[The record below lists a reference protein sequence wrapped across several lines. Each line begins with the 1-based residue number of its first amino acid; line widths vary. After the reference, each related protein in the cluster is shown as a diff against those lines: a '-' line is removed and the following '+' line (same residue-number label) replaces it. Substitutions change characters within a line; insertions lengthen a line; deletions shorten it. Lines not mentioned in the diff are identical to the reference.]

1 MKNVKHSTAR
11 GLILTL
17 LIALLLSGCGDGG
30 DLLADGGIIGTGS
43 IVGTVPGTII
53 EAYGDQGEY
62 FQTSSEFNNTD
73 QHPFQ
78 LRLKARVGF
87 YLVMIINE
95 GTENEIVMPIAF
107 PGNKAGDVLV
117 TRILLHEGE
126 VIDLGH
132 IPLFMNCS
140 EVLESDPNEDC
151 VESKPFILN
160 KPFVL
165 NEAEGSKNPLKK
177 MDADD
182 DGIYD
187 FDDDD
192 HGYGHPSEWQ
202 LGDPQDHDND
212 GVPNYYDDDFIPGP
226 NDEDEDGIDDDDDKN
241 SGNWD
246 GRSMHPVG
254 QDWVDEHG
262 EYAENYYAGC
272 ASCHGD
278 DFLGSPLSTVPVARH
293 FRIKEQG
300 TKQFTARYQVGCYDC
315 HDGPD
320 PEDYDDDS
328 EESEDD
334 D

>member
-1 MKNVKHSTAR
+1 MKNVTHSTAR
-11 GLILTL
+11 GLFLTL
-17 LIALLLSGCGDGG
+17 LIALLLSGCGSGG

-53 EAYGDQGEY
+53 EAYGEQGEY

-78 LRLKARVGF
+78 LRLKAGVGF
-87 YLVMIINE
+87 YLVMIVNE

-117 TRILLHEGE
+117 ARILLHEGE

-140 EVLESDPNEDC
+140 EVPFESDPHEDC
-151 VESKPFILN
+151 VLDKPFILD
-160 KPFVL
+160 
-165 NEAEGSKNPLKK
+165 EAQGSKNPLKQ

-182 DGIYD
+182 DGIND

-192 HGYGHPSEWQ
+192 HGYGHHSEWQ
-202 LGDPQDHDND
+202 DGDPQDHDND
-212 GVPNYYDDDFIPGP
+212 GVPNYYDDDFSPGP
-226 NDEDEDGIDDDDDKN
+226 NDEDEDGIEDDDDKN
-241 SGNWD
+241 PRNWD
-246 GRSMHPVG
+246 GQSMHQAG

-262 EYAENYYAGC
+262 EYAEHNYEGC

-278 DFLGSPLSTVPVARH
+278 DFLGSPLSAVSVARQ
-293 FRIKEQG
+293 FRVEEQS
-300 TKQFTARYQVGCYDC
+300 TKQFAARYQVGCYDC

-320 PEDYDDDS
+320 PENEDDS

>member
-11 GLILTL
+11 GLFLTL

-53 EAYGDQGEY
+53 EAYGEQGEY
-62 FQTSSEFNNTD
+62 FQTSSEF
-73 QHPFQ
+73 
-78 LRLKARVGF
+78 R
-87 YLVMIINE
+87 
-95 GTENEIVMPIAF
+95 
-107 PGNKAGDVLV
+107 NKAGDVHV
-117 TRILLHEGE
+117 ARILLHEGE

-140 EVLESDPNEDC
+140 EVPFESDPHEDC
-151 VESKPFILN
+151 VLDKPFILD
-160 KPFVL
+160 
-165 NEAEGSKNPLKK
+165 EAQGSKNPLKQ

-182 DGIYD
+182 DGIND

-192 HGYGHPSEWQ
+192 HGYGHHSEWQ

-212 GVPNYYDDDFIPGP
+212 GVPNYYDDDFSPGP
-226 NDEDEDGIDDDDDKN
+226 NDEDEDGIEDDDDEN
-241 SGNWD
+241 PGNMPDYAPGFGGAWD
-246 GRSMHPVG
+246 SQSMHPVG

-262 EYAENYYAGC
+262 EYAEHNYAGC

-278 DFLGSPLSTVPVARH
+278 DFSGSPLSVVPVARQ
-293 FRIKEQG
+293 FRIEEQG
-300 TKQFTARYQVGCYDC
+300 TKHFAAHYQVGCYDC